1 MTITEQ
7 KFNYIIKIIK
17 NENTQ
22 ETYLFFLF
30 IILMF
35 TKDQ

>member
-22 ETYLFFLF
+22 ETYLFL
-30 IILMF
+30 F